1 MMYVWYMKS
10 TITFLSLL
18 WLCTFACLAQSN
30 ASKDKTFA
38 LNYLKQTETD
48 VLNSV
53 KGLSKAQISF
63 KPDSAW
69 SVDECIKHIAAS
81 EKELWAMVD
90 GALKAPANPALRANI
105 KSTDSALVKAVEDR
119 SHKAKTFAALEPAN
133 SPYKTVPEALAAF
146 KETREKLIAFIKSA
160 SEDNLRN
167 HVSTLPLGTYDAQ
180 QLILLIA
187 AHSKRHT
194 SQIKEV
200 MANPAFPKK

>member
-1 MMYVWYMKS
+1 MKS

-18 WLCTFACLAQSN
+18 WLCTFACLAQPN

-38 LNYLKQTETD
+38 VNYLKQTEAD

-53 KGLSKAQISF
+53 KGLSKAQLSF
-63 KPDSAW
+63 KPDSSTW
-69 SVDECIKHIAAS
+69 SIEECIKHIAAS

-90 GALKAPANPALRANI
+90 GALKAPANPELRAKI
-105 KSTDSALVKAVEDR
+105 KGTDSALVKAVEDR

-146 KETREKLIAFIKSA
+146 KENREKLITFIQSA
-160 SEDNLRN
+160 SADNLRN
-167 HVSTLPLGTYDAQ
+167 HVSTLPLGTFDAQ

-200 MANPAFPKK
+200 IANQAFPKK